1 MSLDGLRDLGLL
13 GPLDVRFAQAL
24 VRLGGVTS
32 GSDPIALGA
41 ALASRAPSVGDV
53 GVDLSAIH
61 TQLADELARREEGVE
76 LAPFPEVGAWVEALS
91 AADALVRRPD
101 EDRAAPLVL
110 DGHDLYLERTW
121 AYQQR
126 LADVVG
132 RWLVAPALPVDL
144 PRLAE
149 LLGQL
154 KLDDPRAVLQRR
166 AIVTAAHRPF
176 ALVAGGPGTG
186 KTAVVVKLLAALQQL
201 HLEATG
207 QPLRVR
213 LAAPTGK
220 AAARMSESIRQR
232 ASEDLPAGLRKAVQA
247 IEASTIHRLLGWR
260 GPTRF
265 QHHADRPLPLD
276 LLIVDE
282 ASMVDLPLMTKLL
295 EAVPPHGR
303 VLLLG
308 DPDQLASV
316 DVGSVFADLCR
327 ATAGPVSEPLR
338 EAWAACG
345 CEKPSRPAEGA
356 LPLPGDAA
364 TVLTHTWR
372 YRAGSGIEALALAVN
387 AGDGDRALEVLDG
400 EAFPDVRR
408 LELAV
413 SEVAAAVEGLVLD
426 DYVAVAEAASPAEAL
441 ERLRAVRVLGAH
453 RQGWAGVDALNAH
466 LEARVRARLGVAE
479 GVDWYAGRPVMVT
492 RNDHD
497 QQLFNGDVGVV
508 FPGDDGGLWVWFETA
523 DGAGRAVAAAL
534 LPEHETV
541 FVTTV
546 HKSQG
551 SEFGRVVL
559 VVGGGG
565 VRRELVYTG
574 VTRASEEVVV
584 IGDAVA
590 LRAGVGRRTERM
602 SRLAGRLLH
611 VGGVSSTESQDG
623 ESG

>member
-1 MSLDGLRDLGLL
+1 VSVLSTLRALRVL
-13 GPLDVRFAQAL
+13 GPLDVRFAQAM
-24 VRLGGVTS
+24 VRLGAAYEELV
-32 GSDPIALGA
+32 DPHGHIALGA
-41 ALASRAPSVGDV
+41 AFACRAPSVGDV
-53 GVDLSAIH
+53 GVDLAAIRA
-61 TQLADELARREEGVE
+61 QLADALRRSDGPNADPTP
-76 LAPFPEVGAWVEALS
+76 LPAFPDVATWVEALQGAS
-91 AADALVRRPD
+91 ALVRRPD
-101 EDRAAPLVL
+101 ENRAAPLVL
-110 DGHDLYLERTW
+110 DGTDLYLERTW

-126 LADVVG
+126 LADTVG

-144 PRLAE
+144 ARLGE
-149 LLGQL
+149 LLGEL

-232 ASEDLPAGLRKAVQA
+232 ASTDVPDGLRKSVQA

-260 GPTRF
+260 GLTRF

-276 LLIVDE
+276 LLLVDE

-295 EAVPPHGR
+295 EAVPAHGR

-338 EAWAACG
+338 AAWAATG
-345 CEKPSRPAEGA
+345 CDQPVREAEGS

-364 TVLTHTWR
+364 TLLTHTWR

-387 AGDGDRALEVLDG
+387 AGDADRALEVLDS
-400 EAFPDVRR
+400 EDWPDVRR
-408 LELAV
+408 VERPV
-413 SEVAAAVEGLVLD
+413 GEVAALVEALVLD
-426 DYVAVAEAASPAEAL
+426 DYVAVAQAKTAVEAL
-441 ERLRAVRVLGAH
+441 VRLRAVRVLGAH
-453 RQGWAGVDALNAH
+453 RGGWAGVDALNAH
-466 LEARVRARLGVAE
+466 LEARVRGRLGVDE

-492 RNDHD
+492 RNDHE

-508 FPGDDGGLWVWFETA
+508 FPGEDGGLRVWFETA
-523 DGAGRAVAAAL
+523 DGEGRDVAVAL

-551 SEFGRVVL
+551 SEFERVVL

-574 VTRASEEVVV
+574 VTRASDEVVV
-584 IGDAVA
+584 VGAADG
-590 LRAGVGRRTERM
+590 LRAGVGRATQRM
-602 SRLAGRLLH
+602 SGLGRLL
-611 VGGVSSTESQDG
+611 VER
-623 ESG
+623 

>member
-1 MSLDGLRDLGLL
+1 MSLLHTLRDLGVL
-13 GPLDVRFAQAL
+13 GPLDVRFAEAMG
-24 VRLGGVTS
+24 RLGDV
-32 GSDPIALGA
+32 SDPAVALGA
-41 ALASRAPSVGDV
+41 ALASRAPSKGDV
-53 GVDLSAIH
+53 GVELSAIH
-61 TQLADELARREEGVE
+61 AQLVDERRGGDDEAELPAFPDVE
-76 LAPFPEVGAWVEALS
+76 AWVSALGRAS
-91 AADALVRRPD
+91 AIVRGPD
-101 EDRAAPLVL
+101 EARAAPLVL

-121 AYQQR
+121 TYQRR
-126 LADVVG
+126 LADTVG
-132 RWLVAPALPVDL
+132 RWLTAPALPVDV

-207 QPLRVR
+207 QTLRVK

-232 ASEDLPAGLRKAVQA
+232 AKDDVPEPLRKAVQD
-247 IEASTIHRLLGWR
+247 IEASTIHRMLGWR
-260 GPTRF
+260 GGVRF
-265 QHHADRPLPLD
+265 QHDADRPLPLD
-276 LLIVDE
+276 LLVVDE

-295 EAVPPHGR
+295 EAVPEHGR

-316 DVGSVFADLCR
+316 DVGSVFADLVR

-338 EAWAACG
+338 DAWAACG
-345 CEKPSRPAEGA
+345 CESPSRAVEGA
-356 LPLPGDAA
+356 LPRPGDTA

-400 EAFPDVRR
+400 AAWPDVRR
-408 LELAV
+408 LELAA
-413 SEVAAAVEGLVLD
+413 SEVAEAVLALVLD

-441 ERLRAVRVLGAH
+441 QRLRAVRVLGAH
-453 RQGWAGVDALNAH
+453 RAGWAGVDALNGH
-466 LEARVRARLGVAE
+466 LEARVRARLGVGE

-492 RNDHD
+492 RNDHE
-497 QQLFNGDVGVV
+497 QGLYNGDVGVV
-508 FPGDDGGLWVWFETA
+508 FPGEDGGLWVWFETA
-523 DGAGRAVAAAL
+523 DGEGRKVAAAL

-559 VVGGGG
+559 VVGGGQ
-565 VRRELVYTG
+565 VRRELLYTG
-574 VTRASEEVVV
+574 VTRASEQVLVAADEAVVKS
-584 IGDAVA
+584 GAQ
-590 LRAGVGRRTERM
+590 LRTERM
-602 SRLAGRLLH
+602 SRLCTALSDGTQSSLTAIQSAGEAR
-611 VGGVSSTESQDG
+611 
-623 ESG
+623 